1 MSAPINILLK
11 PNNPYND
18 DNNEYQY
25 QLKVFYKNGII
36 KSFKKNLVEKY
47 CNIIDK
53 NDNVLFH
60 EIKMYQLIITINVFD
75 KYVIQNDFNLDY
87 DDGYQY
93 QDENIYIEFIK
104 NGKYAVSNCYLKN
117 QNTNTIIFT
126 PPNY

>member
-11 PNNPYND
+11 PNNPYD

-25 QLKVFYKNGII
+25 QLKVFYKNGLI
-36 KSFKKNLVEKY
+36 KNFKKILTEKF

-53 NDNVLFH
+53 SDNVLFH
-60 EIKMYQLIITINVFD
+60 EIKMFQLVITINVFD
-75 KYVIQNDFNLDY
+75 KFVVQKDFTLDY

-117 QNTNTIIFT
+117 QNTNNIIFT